1 MTKYKNLTE
10 RILMDVFR
18 IGTGRL
24 NKIKTNNQYKKH
36 AVSAIDLQA
45 LKTFIESMET
55 EPAGYE
61 SMENDPAG
69 YLCNHR
75 RQKM

>member
-1 MTKYKNLTE
+1 MK
-10 RILMDVFR
+10 VFG

-24 NKIKTNNQYKKH
+24 KKIKTNSQYKKH

-45 LKTFIESMET
+45 LKTVET

-61 SMENDPAG
+61 SMETDPAG